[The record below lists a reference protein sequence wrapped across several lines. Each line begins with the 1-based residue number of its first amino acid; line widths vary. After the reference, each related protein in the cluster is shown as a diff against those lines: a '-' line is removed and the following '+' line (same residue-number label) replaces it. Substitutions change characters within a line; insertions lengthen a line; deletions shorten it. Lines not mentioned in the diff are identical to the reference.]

1 MDAEASEPKRDDLLN
16 LDSHSDLSDLHESI
30 ASLLVAKKAKI
41 QSMKGL
47 AQSEARLSFSALSL
61 LLISWLAVT
70 VVAATLWISV
80 NAFIVFALSMYTSAL
95 IALGVIFAI
104 NFICLLSTLK
114 FIKSTRKDIG
124 FKNTIETI
132 RGNL

>member
-1 MDAEASEPKRDDLLN
+1 
-16 LDSHSDLSDLHESI
+16 
-30 ASLLVAKKAKI
+30 
-41 QSMKGL
+41 MKGL

-104 NFICLLSTLK
+104 NFICLVSILK